1 MCIPPLVALVA
12 LAAACG
18 GESGGSGREVSAAC
32 TADTGARVATAVTD
46 FLKTAQPTPQRY
58 LTAAGTD
65 SALPEP
71 GLKVLQEKG
80 PTYFYPA
87 DSTQQGKVREQLA
100 TIGDYNTILV
110 TFRGITQ
117 PAEDSAIVR
126 LGGHYVGGKADGQ
139 HYGPRSYTFACD
151 SAGWRIAGSGA
162 ETGT

>member
-1 MCIPPLVALVA
+1 VCIPPLVALVA

-18 GESGGSGREVSAAC
+18 GESGGNGGAVSAVCAP
-32 TADTGARVATAVTD
+32 DTGSRVAMAVTD

-65 SALPEP
+65 SALPEL

-87 DSTQQGKVREQLA
+87 DSAQQGQVRTQLA
-100 TIGDYNTILV
+100 SIGDYNTILV
-110 TFRGITQ
+110 VFRGMAE
-117 PAEDSAIVR
+117 PAQDSAVIR

-139 HYGPRSYTFACD
+139 HYGPRSYSFACD

-162 ETGT
+162 ETGA